1 MYATKLVVF
10 TDIDTL
16 YALVQCTP
24 DLSPDNCSI
33 CLKTATTKILAVYY
47 FSQGARLLSCSCYLR
62 YEFYPFYEGAIEPQ
76 APVSP
81 QNPGARKNK
90 WKKENKDDSNHYK
103 CISIFGYDNF
113 GFLCLLFSNEEWKE
127 KSPYQFQGRKNL
139 NSQEF
144 PFIDLATIHEATD
157 NFSELNKLEQG
168 VLRDGKEVAVK
179 RLSSDSKQDPRRREQ
194 LDWRSQL
201 NIIGGIARG
210 ILYLHKDSRLRIIHR
225 DLKASNVVLDCD
237 MNPKISNFGMARIFG
252 GSEGETNTATIV
264 GIQVLLL
271 KIMTERRNVGFHLSK
286 RAPSLLSYLGW
297 LFQTK
302 FLSVPKLEEAKIEL
316 GADSKCALKD
326 EGEKLKVKAWQLWNE
341 GKGLE
346 LMDPLLT
353 ESCCPDEFL
362 RCYHIGLLCAQ
373 EDAFDRPTMSSVVVM
388 LKSETVTLRQPEG
401 PAFSIGR
408 FTDCDEKM
416 SVVVCQWFD
425 NFKYRALL
433 MELVNK
439 YTISSYCGPI
449 YTNIAICS
457 QILVVLYNSEKIT
470 FMNTFDLSS
479 SF

>member
-1 MYATKLVVF
+1 MY
-10 TDIDTL
+10 
-16 YALVQCTP
+16 
-24 DLSPDNCSI
+24 SI
-33 CLKTATTKILAVYY
+33 
-47 FSQGARLLSCSCYLR
+47 
-62 YEFYPFYEGAIEPQ
+62 IE
-76 APVSP
+76 
-81 QNPGARKNK
+81 
-90 WKKENKDDSNHYK
+90 
-103 CISIFGYDNF
+103 
-113 GFLCLLFSNEEWKE
+113 
-127 KSPYQFQGRKNL
+127 
-139 NSQEF
+139 
-144 PFIDLATIHEATD
+144 
-157 NFSELNKLEQG
+157 
-168 VLRDGKEVAVK
+168 
-179 RLSSDSKQDPRRREQ
+179 
-194 LDWRSQL
+194 
-201 NIIGGIARG
+201 
-210 ILYLHKDSRLRIIHR
+210 IHR
-225 DLKASNVVLDCD
+225 FS
-237 MNPKISNFGMARIFG
+237 F
-252 GSEGETNTATIV
+252 
-264 GIQVLLL
+264 
-271 KIMTERRNVGFHLSK
+271 
-286 RAPSLLSYLGW
+286 
-297 LFQTK
+297 
-302 FLSVPKLEEAKIEL
+302 
-316 GADSKCALKD
+316 ALAWPHWMM
-326 EGEKLKVKAWQLWNE
+326 LQAWQLWNE

-470 FMNTFDLSS
+470 FMNTFDPSS